1 MLEFQSGMYVR
12 PCRNINKDGKKQ
24 QQQTHTVKKKKTK
37 TIGGVEKQAQQQ
49 TEVHEQTLL

>member
-1 MLEFQSGMYVR
+1 MSDHAGTSTKME
-12 PCRNINKDGKKQ
+12 RNNNNKHTQTKK
-24 QQQTHTVKKKKTK
+24 KKKKTK